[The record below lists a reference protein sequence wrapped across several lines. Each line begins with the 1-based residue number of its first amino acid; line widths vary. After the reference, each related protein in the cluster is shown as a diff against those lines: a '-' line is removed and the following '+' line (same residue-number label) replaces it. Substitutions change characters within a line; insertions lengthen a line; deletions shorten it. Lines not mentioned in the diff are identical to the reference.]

1 MYLFTDASGS
11 EGWGTYWS
19 GKWLQARWTPIQQS
33 MDITWKE
40 LYAIVTAVHTWG
52 SCWQRQKILFH
63 CDNKAVVDI
72 WEKGSTCAPQI
83 MALIRLLYFCA
94 ANHNINVCIVHVPG
108 IYNDIADSLSRFQM
122 ERFRTL
128 APEADLIPDNIPAWP
143 MQSFMDAS
151 CNAAIMA

>member
-40 LYAIVTAVHTWG
+40 LYAIVTVVHTWR
-52 SCWQRQKILFH
+52 SCWECQKILFH

-72 WEKGSTCAPQI
+72 WKKGSTCAPLI
-83 MALIRLLYFCA
+83 MALARLLYFCTTH
-94 ANHNINVCIVHVPG
+94 HNINICIVHVPG
-108 IYNDIADSLSRFQM
+108 IYNDIVDSLSCLQM

-128 APEADLIPDNIPAWP
+128 APEADLTPDNIPAWP

-151 CNAAIMA
+151 CNATIMV